1 MKRVSR
7 IAVLMVVAGAFLA
20 VVTAPVLATE
30 GTEET
35 VPAGE
40 TEETVPAGETEETVP
55 VTSDIEPAVP
65 ITTPT
70 ATETP
75 LDWTYRYLIPTGIAL
90 AVLVIVVTT
99 VQYFTSVVRKRYR
112 IVKE

>member
-1 MKRVSR
+1 MKRFSR
-7 IAVLMVVAGAFLA
+7 IAILLVVLGASLA
-20 VVTAPVLATE
+20 LLAMPVFATE

-35 VPAGE
+35 TPP
-40 TEETVPAGETEETVP
+40 TETEETVP

-65 ITTPT
+65 VTTPA
-70 ATETP
+70 ATEAP
-75 LDWTYRYLIPTGIAL
+75 LDWTYRYMIPTAIVLG
-90 AVLVIVVTT
+90 VLVVVVTT

>member
-30 GTEET
+30 G
-35 VPAGE
+35 